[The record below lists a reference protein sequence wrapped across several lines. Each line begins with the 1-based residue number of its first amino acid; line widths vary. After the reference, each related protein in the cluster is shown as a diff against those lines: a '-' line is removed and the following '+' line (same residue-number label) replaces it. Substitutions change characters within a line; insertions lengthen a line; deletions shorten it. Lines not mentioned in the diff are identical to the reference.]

1 MTMLKKCDAR
11 NGLATNRING
21 RDSSKPVSQTHTVN
35 SPKIKP
41 DRSCASRGGIYRRVH
56 DGTFSVAPAHHH
68 TRHLRL
74 FLNRG
79 HIEAQRT
86 HGCHSKSSTRPEGLA
101 WRGPECRIAEQR
113 PNFRGEFLRKLRLRF
128 KLLVHRQCHCRTP
141 CNRFEGA
148 HRL

>member
-1 MTMLKKCDAR
+1 MRCEKRSGDQPYQRTGFVQACVTNPHSQFSKNQAR
-11 NGLATNRING
+11 QILRKQG
-21 RDSSKPVSQTHTVN
+21 V
-35 SPKIKP
+35 
-41 DRSCASRGGIYRRVH
+41 IYRRLH

-148 HRL
+148 HQL